1 MSNSILSKCVE
12 ILKKDEIKND
22 LKTIIRPLMEILLDQ
37 IYPYLFVLL
46 LFIITNFLLL
56 LGIFLSLIKTRE
68 ITFKYPS
75 FF

>member
-22 LKTIIRPLMEILLDQ
+22 LKTIIRPLVEILLDQ
-37 IYPYLFVLL
+37 LYPYLFILL
-46 LFIITNFLLL
+46 LFIITNFILL
-56 LGIFLSLIKTRE
+56 LGIFLTLIKTRE

-75 FF
+75 LF